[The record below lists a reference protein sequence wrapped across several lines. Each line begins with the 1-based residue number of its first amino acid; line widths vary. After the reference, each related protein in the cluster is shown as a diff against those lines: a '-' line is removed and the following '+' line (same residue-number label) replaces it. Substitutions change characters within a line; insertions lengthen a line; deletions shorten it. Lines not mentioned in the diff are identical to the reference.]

1 MPFFVV
7 EADEYDTAFFDKR
20 AKFLHYLPHIAVVT
34 SIEFDHGDIYAS
46 LDEIHLAFQRLL
58 RQIPQSGRLIACAD
72 NAALALKEHAYCQ
85 IETYGFAEHAD
96 WRGESGDA
104 RGGCQRMAVFHG
116 GQPWAELE
124 CTMTGQHNLHN
135 TLAAVAVAAR
145 LGASPDAVAE
155 AVRSFKG
162 VRRRMEVFLEAQD
175 ITFVDDF
182 AHHPTAVR
190 ETIAAA
196 RIRWPGRRLR
206 VVFEPRSNTTV
217 TNEFQEELSN
227 AFRAADEVLL
237 GPIYRAERIPDA
249 KRLDRHALIQA
260 LHQHGVRGM
269 YSDEV
274 AAIAQ
279 HLVTAARH
287 HDVVLILSNGAFGGL
302 YAILRDAYREDR
314 E

>member
-1 MPFFVV
+1 
-7 EADEYDTAFFDKR
+7 
-20 AKFLHYLPHIAVVT
+20 
-34 SIEFDHGDIYAS
+34 
-46 LDEIHLAFQRLL
+46 
-58 RQIPQSGRLIACAD
+58 
-72 NAALALKEHAYCQ
+72 
-85 IETYGFAEHAD
+85 
-96 WRGESGDA
+96 
-104 RGGCQRMAVFHG
+104 
-116 GQPWAELE
+116 
-124 CTMTGQHNLHN
+124 MTGQHNLHN